1 MSLVCLVSIRRQK
14 LPSDII
20 KKSKISKQVEKACS
34 QLITFFDPFFSRTCR
49 EIACFLLIGRSR
61 SRYDVG
67 GDRRSIAEQR
77 RGGYRADGAH
87 GQWRRQGWAT
97 VPPPVDGAAS
107 TRPFI
112 SGAGLSV
119 VLARNCADV
128 THLWL
133 VGWLS
138 SPPLNC
144 TRSHTFLFVANTL
157 RYILIVSPL
166 TDGSY
171 VSTRRL
177 SQDNHQRREARQ
189 EAGPHPP
196 FVQGRCQIPPADAA
210 TR

>member
-1 MSLVCLVSIRRQK
+1 MKSA
-14 LPSDII
+14 II
-20 KKSKISKQVEKACS
+20 GENSNEAHN
-34 QLITFFDPFFSRTCR
+34 PFENNFLTVTCR

-61 SRYDVG
+61 SRYDDG
-67 GDRRSIAEQR
+67 EDRRSIAEQR
-77 RGGYRADGAH
+77 RGVYRTDGSH
-87 GQWRRQGWAT
+87 VLWRRQGWAAA
-97 VPPPVDGAAS
+97 PPPLDGAAS

-119 VLARNCADV
+119 VLARICGGR
-128 THLWL
+128 HPPL

-144 TRSHTFLFVANTL
+144 TWSHTFLLVVNTL
-157 RYILIVSPL
+157 LCILFLI